1 MNIGDILKDVNKV
14 KSFLEKLIDDK
25 KNKDLVEILIPIV
38 KHSDLTYNYA
48 KKIVKDKVKDEWE
61 DIIVQ
66 DSLSSYNYAMTVLNG
81 PFPKGEDVIA
91 TNPYT
96 AYNYARNVLK
106 GRFEKG
112 EDAIAKSAIFSYY
125 YAKDVLHD
133 RFPKGEKAIISS
145 KVKPSTSDLLEDDE
159 FVLDAYIEFLKS
171 IGKLNEFLRAHPEV
185 KEWI

>member
-61 DIIVQ
+61 DIIAQ

-133 RFPKGEKAIISS
+133 RFPKGEKAIIDS
-145 KVKPSTSDLLEDDE
+145 KGRVWEYETDDYLTLY
-159 FVLDAYIEFLKS
+159 VEFLKS
-171 IGKLNEFLRAHPEV
+171 INKLDEFLKDHPEV
-185 KEWI
+185 KIN